1 MAGTVP
7 AVYMASDP
15 EDDAMSHRL
24 STPLHRSL
32 FSLPLLA
39 VAVAAIAHEPPAL
52 GAGLERVV
60 VAGIECRDTPRPA
73 GMLALARMPGDLGL
87 MSRRIHCA
95 G

>member
-1 MAGTVP
+1 MT
-7 AVYMASDP
+7 Y
-15 EDDAMSHRL
+15 RL

-32 FSLPLLA
+32 FVLPLLA
-39 VAVAAIAHEPPAL
+39 VAMAAIAHEPPAI
-52 GAGLERVV
+52 GAGIGQAV
-60 VAGIECRDTPRPA
+60 VATMECSDTPRPA

>member
-1 MAGTVP
+1 
-7 AVYMASDP
+7 
-15 EDDAMSHRL
+15 MSHRL

-39 VAVAAIAHEPPAL
+39 VAVAAVTHEPPSI
-52 GAGLERVV
+52 GTGLERVV
-60 VAGIECRDTPRPA
+60 ATSIDCRDTPRPA

-87 MSRRIHCA
+87 ISRRIHCA

>member
-1 MAGTVP
+1 MT
-7 AVYMASDP
+7 Y
-15 EDDAMSHRL
+15 RL

-32 FSLPLLA
+32 FALPLLA
-39 VAVAAIAHEPPAL
+39 VAMAAIAHEPPSV

-60 VAGIECRDTPRPA
+60 AAGIECSDTPRPA

>member
-1 MAGTVP
+1 
-7 AVYMASDP
+7 MASDP
-15 EDDAMSHRL
+15 EDTVMSHRL

-39 VAVAAIAHEPPAL
+39 VAVAAIAHEPPSV
-52 GAGLERVV
+52 GIGLETM
-60 VAGIECRDTPRPA
+60 VATSIDCRDTPRPA